1 MQPIE
6 VEDEFPT
13 VDSEL
18 AALTEEEAQTL
29 AAEIELEELGIDTSA
44 VELTQEQ
51 ALALIAELEAEYP
64 QYQAASQGIGDGDV
78 VLELESPQPMIVEFE
93 YLQQ

>member
-1 MQPIE
+1 M
-6 VEDEFPT
+6 
-13 VDSEL
+13 DSEL

-64 QYQAASQGIGDGDV
+64 QYQSAGQSIAGSICSGDV
-78 VLELESPQPMIVEFE
+78 VLELEAPQPMIVEFE